1 MMRRP
6 IPGMLKTISVT
17 TAPPTRIAIVTPM
30 TVTTGTSA
38 FRKPCTYATTGSGS
52 PFARAVRM

>member
-17 TAPPTRIAIVTPM
+17 TAPPMRIAIVTPM

-38 FRKPCTYATTGSGS
+38 FRKP
-52 PFARAVRM
+52 